1 MAARINFIY
10 LQRKYPGKWVAL
22 EEKNKSVVSFG
33 DNAKKVYDQ
42 AKKKGVKIPTV
53 FQVPTISG
61 YFIG

>member
-1 MAARINFIY
+1 
-10 LQRKYPGKWVAL
+10 VAL